1 MKTVLILALSLVLA
15 GCGPQTRQQ
24 TKSLAT
30 KKSAVSKASKAKP
43 KPKLTV
49 EADSFAGIP
58 EAIEA
63 LSDAAKNSNDDKML
77 QATRWLIMQ
86 GDAAV
91 EPLAQVLNDEQSDLA
106 PRIAACRTLR
116 ELGPKAKPA
125 LKQALDS
132 EPQLLRLG
140 AIKALGLVRPAD
152 RDTVQTLMN
161 LLDSDDERLQQEAIL
176 ALGNIG
182 PPANDMCGERLVDI
196 LNDAEEDETLRD
208 AAKRALKNINP
219 RRKFTD

>member
-1 MKTVLILALSLVLA
+1 MKTLLILALSLVLA
-15 GCGPQTRQQ
+15 GCGPQTRRQ
-24 TKSLAT
+24 TKSPAT
-30 KKSAVSKASKAKP
+30 KKPAVSKASKAKP
-43 KPKLTV
+43 KPTLTV
-49 EADSFAGIP
+49 EANSFAGIP
-58 EAIEA
+58 EAIDA
-63 LSDAAKNSNDDKML
+63 LADAAKNSDDAKLL
-77 QATRWLIMQ
+77 QATKWLMMQ

-91 EPLAQVLNDEQSDLA
+91 EPLAQVLNDEQADLA

-125 LKQALDS
+125 LKQALGS
-132 EPQLLRLG
+132 EPKQLRLN

-152 RDTVQTLMN
+152 RDIVQTLMD
-161 LLDSDDERLQQEAIL
+161 LLDSDDERLQPEAIL

-182 PPANDMCGERLVDI
+182 PPAKDMCGERLVGI
-196 LNDAEEDETLRD
+196 LNDAEADETLRD